1 MIDARIRSARWKA
14 CPFLL
19 RSAPCNR
26 GMRRFLTAVIA
37 AKPQE
42 SSRHLL
48 RFVKRCATVRRLTIS
63 MKQNTIFQAAA
74 IVAAGIIL
82 ALVANAFASRDRK
95 VSIVGTYPNALKVPA
110 REVTAAPAPVAPP
123 PVTQTVA
130 TATQPVT
137 ITAPPTVTATTTT
150 TQPTATAA
158 IETVGLNP
166 KAKTPAAP
174 ATSTTPPPTPAKEFT
189 VHPDKPY
196 IEIAFND
203 VKALHDK
210 NALFLDARRTS
221 VYEQGHIPG
230 ARPYSV
236 WESDIDEK
244 VNKLF
249 SERSDQAA
257 QNLPIV
263 VYCSGGDCEDSHMLA
278 QKLWGIQ
285 FNNVYVYKDGF
296 PDWQQHGAPVHT
308 GANP

>member
-1 MIDARIRSARWKA
+1 
-14 CPFLL
+14 
-19 RSAPCNR
+19 
-26 GMRRFLTAVIA
+26 
-37 AKPQE
+37 
-42 SSRHLL
+42 
-48 RFVKRCATVRRLTIS
+48 

-74 IVAAGIIL
+74 LVVAGIIL

-95 VSIVGTYPNALKVPA
+95 VSLAGSYPNALKVPA
-110 REVTAAPAPVAPP
+110 REVLVAPAPVAPT
-123 PVTQTVA
+123 VTQTIA
-130 TATQPVT
+130 MTTQPAT
-137 ITAPPTVTATTTT
+137 ITVPAATTTAT
-150 TQPTATAA
+150 SATQPTATAA

-166 KAKTPAAP
+166 KGKTPAAP
-174 ATSTTPPPTPAKEFT
+174 ATTTTPTPHSPPPTPAKEFT

-203 VKALHDK
+203 VKVLHDK
-210 NALFLDARRTS
+210 NVLFLDARRTS

-230 ARPYSV
+230 ARTYSV
-236 WESDIDEK
+236 WESDIDDK
-244 VNKLF
+244 VQKLF
-249 SERSDQAA
+249 AERSDTAA

-263 VYCSGGDCEDSHMLA
+263 IYCSGGDCEDSHMLA

>member
-1 MIDARIRSARWKA
+1 MAK
-14 CPFLL
+14 
-19 RSAPCNR
+19 
-26 GMRRFLTAVIA
+26 RRA
-37 AKPQE
+37 AMP
-42 SSRHLL
+42 
-48 RFVKRCATVRRLTIS
+48 RLTIS

-74 IVAAGIIL
+74 IVAAGILL

-95 VSIVGTYPNALKVPA
+95 VSLVGTYPNALKVPA
-110 REVTAAPAPVAPP
+110 REVTVVPAPVAPQ
-123 PVTQTVA
+123 PVVTTTQP
-130 TATQPVT
+130 PVT
-137 ITAPPTVTATTTT
+137 ITAAPTATTA

-166 KAKTPAAP
+166 AAKKPTTPATTTSSAP
-174 ATSTTPPPTPAKEFT
+174 PPPTREFT
-189 VHPDKPY
+189 VHPDKAY

-203 VKALHDK
+203 VKSLHDK
-210 NALFLDARRTS
+210 NVLFLDARRTS

-230 ARPYSV
+230 ARAYSV
-236 WESDIDEK
+236 WESDIDDK
-244 VNKLF
+244 VQKLF
-249 SERSDQAA
+249 AERSDTAA

-263 VYCSGGDCEDSHMLA
+263 IYCSGGDCEDSHMLA